1 MRPDLLGPLLA
12 QVFGDDRWLA
22 IEPTLVVGGKSN
34 LTFEL
39 ASEAGSVILRRPPS
53 GDLLP
58 SAHDMGREVR
68 VQSALA
74 GTVVPVPRIVLEDTS
89 GDLLGAPFYVMEK
102 VLGHVIREEL
112 PVEYADSA
120 AQKRELAFALV
131 DTLADLHTV
140 DPVSVGLGD
149 YGRPDGYLERQLRRW
164 SAQWEKSKTREVT
177 AIDELSARLVKRV
190 PASRRASIVHGDY
203 RMDNCLMDPSDPG
216 RVAAV
221 IDWELS
227 TLGDPLTDLGVLFFY
242 WREPGEEQHA
252 LTPVVTT
259 APGFPPRGDLA
270 ARYMERTGVA
280 LESIA
285 FHEALAHFKF
295 AVIAQGIAARVA
307 AGTMAGQDFGDL
319 DAEVLRIAEG
329 GLSILAQ
336 RG

>member
-1 MRPDLLGPLLA
+1 LLA

-22 IEPTLVVGGKSN
+22 LEPTLVVGGKSN

-68 VQSALA
+68 IQRALTSMA
-74 GTVVPVPRIVLEDTS
+74 IPVPGIVLEDTS

-112 PVEYADSA
+112 PVEYAESA
-120 AQKRELAFALV
+120 TQKRELSFALV
-131 DTLADLHTV
+131 DTLADLHAV

-149 YGRPDGYLERQLRRW
+149 YGRPDGYLERQVRRW
-164 SAQWEKSKTREVT
+164 SGQWERSKTREVT
-177 AIDELSARLVKRV
+177 AIDELSARLVKHV
-190 PASRRASIVHGDY
+190 PVSQRASIVHGDY
-203 RMDNCLMDPSDPG
+203 RMDNCLMHPSDPG
-216 RVAAV
+216 KVAAV

-227 TLGDPLTDLGVLFFY
+227 TLGDPLADLGVLFFY

-259 APGFPPRGDLA
+259 APGFPGRADLA

-295 AVIAQGIAARVA
+295 AVITQGIAARVA

-329 GLSILAQ
+329 GLSALAQ